1 MSTDRPN
8 EPRPS
13 WSRSHSLRRHS
24 ARRARAARPWYADR
38 LDRNTRRDAPLGPYE
53 TRYDVSDGYSFDRT
67 RLEE

>member
-1 MSTDRPN
+1 MATDRPS

-13 WSRSHSLRRHS
+13 WSRSHSLRRKT
-24 ARRARAARPWYADR
+24 ARRGLAARPWYAER
-38 LDRNTRRDAPLGPYE
+38 LDRNERVDTALGPYE